1 MWKWTAVVAL
11 TTLIVTASSFEA
23 QRIIIGGKNIDR
35 SRKSPSPEAEKDKP
49 KLPTLSVFEW
59 GVQTINFDG
68 TAQDEENLPAHF
80 HQAEDIKLEV
90 APVKPAPEIEPPV
103 PGPRPGP
110 QPGPIRKPVLY
121 FECSKDCTFDL
132 DVRFTSGKL
141 TWVYPAANRRTNS
154 ATMQWDNIKLYSD
167 AVAARDKF
175 APPALPKIAADHWA
189 AFSRDASASTLVV
202 NGESERYLFYE
213 GERAGLPEVDVYRNA
228 DGETVI
234 ANYTGHVM
242 ANVRLTLKGERW
254 YVKQLPAMAGS
265 TAGTVVLDDSMKAD
279 DTGDITAETVAAGL
293 KTAHGKV
300 FARVWQSDFDAD
312 NTLSWRRSQKAL
324 DEIMELKLTLQP
336 GMGSEVK
343 RVGYVMLQGVDL
355 ERQGEFEALVTKA
368 REGDAEAA
376 KVLNKGG
383 VLAVGAVRR
392 AMESKD
398 VSLKERL
405 ALAKLL
411 GGMVE

>member
-1 MWKWTAVVAL
+1 MWKWTALVAVAML
-11 TTLIVTASSFEA
+11 LVTASSFDA
-23 QRIIIGGKNIDR
+23 QRIIIGGKKIER
-35 SRKSPSPEAEKDKP
+35 VRKNPGAEPEKDAP

-80 HQAEDIKLEV
+80 HKAEDIKLEV
-90 APVKPAPEIEPPV
+90 APVQPLPEVEPPV

-121 FECSKDCTFDL
+121 FECAKDCTFDL
-132 DVRFTSGKL
+132 DVRFASGKL

-167 AVAARDKF
+167 AVTARDKF
-175 APPALPKIAADHWA
+175 APPTLPEIEADHWA
-189 AFSRDASASTLVV
+189 AYSRDGSESTLVV

-213 GERAGLPEVDVYRNA
+213 GERAGLPEVDIYRNA
-228 DGETVI
+228 DGAVVV
-234 ANYTGHVM
+234 ANYTGHVL
-242 ANVRLTLKGERW
+242 ADVRLTLKGERW

-279 DTGDITAETVAAGL
+279 GTGDIAAETVAAGL
-293 KTAHGKV
+293 KSAQGKV
-300 FARVWQSDFDAD
+300 FARAWQKDFDAD

-324 DEIMELKLTLQP
+324 DELMELKLTMQP

-355 ERQGEFEALVTKA
+355 EGQGEFEALVNKA
-368 REGDAEAA
+368 RGGDADAV

-392 AMESKD
+392 AMESEN
-398 VSLKERL
+398 VSLKERM

-411 GGMVE
+411 GAMAE